1 MADKIVYLLEAHLIE
16 NDNVV
21 MNAPSV
27 FNAYH
32 YSILLPEVYG
42 HLAAA
47 TNAARNETITDRIK
61 KQPNGWDIRI
71 VENVRL
77 VEGFWIKKSMS
88 MEKLDDPSSTPLRG
102 FILREFEA
110 MPADEN
116 LAKIIPEGYRIG
128 IFAIPVP
135 VVE

>member
-1 MADKIVYLLEAHLIE
+1 MSDKIVYLLEVHLIDKFYVDE
-16 NDNVV
+16 PT
-21 MNAPSV
+21 PSL
-27 FNAYH
+27 FDAYH

-47 TNAARNETITDRIK
+47 TKAARNETITDRIK
-61 KQPNGWDIRI
+61 KQPNGWNIKI
-71 VENVRL
+71 VEDVRL
-77 VEGFWIKKSMS
+77 VEGFWIKKSMENS
-88 MEKLDDPSSTPLRG
+88 DDPSSTPLRG

-128 IFAIPVP
+128 IFAIPVQ
-135 VVE
+135 VIE

>member
-1 MADKIVYLLEAHLIE
+1 MAHKIVYLLEAHLIY
-16 NDNVV
+16 NDKVV
-21 MNAPSV
+21 MDEPSL
-27 FNAYH
+27 FDTYH
-32 YSILLPEVYG
+32 YNILLPEVYG
-42 HLAAA
+42 NLTAA

-61 KQPNGWDIRI
+61 NQPNGWDIKI

-77 VEGFWIKKSMS
+77 VEGFWFKKSIG
-88 MEKLDDPSSTPLRG
+88 KLDDPSSTTLRG

-116 LAKIIPEGYRIG
+116 LAKFMPKGYRIG

>member
-1 MADKIVYLLEAHLIE
+1 MADKIVYLLEAHLID
-16 NDNVV
+16 NDKVV
-21 MNAPSV
+21 MDTPSV

-32 YSILLPEVYG
+32 YSILLTEVYG
-42 HLAAA
+42 NLAAA

-61 KQPNGWDIRI
+61 NQPNGWNIRI

-77 VEGFWIKKSMS
+77 VEGFWFKKS

>member
-1 MADKIVYLLEAHLIE
+1 MEDKIVYLLEAHLIGKFYVDE
-16 NDNVV
+16 PT
-21 MNAPSV
+21 PSL
-27 FNAYH
+27 FDAYH
-32 YSILLPEVYG
+32 DSILLPEVYG

-47 TNAARNETITDRIK
+47 TNAARNETIIDRIK

-77 VEGFWIKKSMS
+77 VEGFWFKKSV
-88 MEKLDDPSSTPLRG
+88 EKLYDPSSTTLLRG

-110 MPADEN
+110 MPADEKV
-116 LAKIIPEGYRIG
+116 AKIVPEGYRIG

-135 VVE
+135 VVD